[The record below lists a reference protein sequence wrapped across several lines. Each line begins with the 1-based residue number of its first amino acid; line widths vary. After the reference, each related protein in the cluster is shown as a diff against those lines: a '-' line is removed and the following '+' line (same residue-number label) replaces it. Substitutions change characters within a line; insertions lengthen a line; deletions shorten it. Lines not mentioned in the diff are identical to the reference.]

1 MIYRICLK
9 ESVKTSEIKEIQSPF
24 RTLILDHSHDY
35 YD

>member
-1 MIYRICLK
+1 MIYRIYLK

-24 RTLILDHSHDY
+24 RPLVLEDSHDY